1 MKQGEQPT
9 RDRSAAPD
17 IGSGD
22 GSPVGDQRGEAVLS
36 FDVIINDPTQRVVI
50 GLSQG
55 EGLDR
60 DGLLG
65 RDAEEF
71 NDNNSV
77 IHSFASKIYLETLQP
92 DNDAVGRYEIDL
104 NAVDR
109 AGEEITKTLE
119 LIIANLN
126 DAPLVDQQGAVESQL
141 LVQWLSQQGLEGE
154 RNEHAF
160 RIFADPDLTSKTAS
174 PTSWFR
180 AATKQK
186 LGVPNSIQMKQA
198 TDGSVVL
205 DLRPPVVLHQPLSN
219 SSSW

>member
-1 MKQGEQPT
+1 M
-9 RDRSAAPD
+9 
-17 IGSGD
+17 
-22 GSPVGDQRGEAVLS
+22 S
-36 FDVIINDPTQRVVI
+36 FDAIINDPTQRVVI

-65 RDAEEF
+65 RNAEEF

-119 LIIANLN
+119 LVIANLN
-126 DAPLVDQQGAVESQL
+126 DAPLVDQQGTVESQL
-141 LVQWLSQQGLEGE
+141 LVQWLNQQGLEE
-154 RNEHAF
+154 NATNMHSESLPIPTCA
-160 RIFADPDLTSKTAS
+160 SKSS

-180 AATKQK
+180 AATQRKQNI
-186 LGVPNSIQMKQA
+186 GVPNSIQKKQA

-205 DLRPPVVLHQPLSN
+205 GLRPPRGLHQPLSN